1 MLGGKKSQRIKA
13 TNTRGRKRRPSP
25 KPVAT
30 IDGKPPGSQ
39 SIRSKV
45 G

>member
-1 MLGGKKSQRIKA
+1 MLGGKKSRRIKA
-13 TNTRGRKRRPSP
+13 INTRGRKRRPAP

-39 SIRSKV
+39 SVKKTDD
-45 G
+45 